1 MRFDLPSRSSF
12 SLWRKALVCAV
23 FLAVFTSAVGAQSP
37 SSPNRS
43 RRFGPD
49 ACGPADPS
57 YIRMANETGGLPMFL
72 QPAEAAKAF
81 HLVRE
86 STRNNMG
93 TVFWATGT
101 FEAMPQTFEVPVDS
115 VTRRIT
121 FSFSVDTKGGKLILT
136 QPSGGA
142 IVEATANN
150 EITELNCGR
159 IVTVSAPETG
169 IWRVQITGTGKFWIE
184 VQAESD
190 IHIISAEFVKK
201 GGRPGHE
208 GLFKIPGQ
216 PLAGIPAILQ
226 VSLSA
231 KETKT
236 AEFRLVSDRGD
247 SIRELRMESAGSDR
261 DFLEYLGTLEPPKQ
275 PFRVAVSGRDS
286 KGQNY
291 QRFFPALFHAETVE
305 VLPDHGVDELAAGNT
320 TTLTFTLRNVGPP
333 SNFKITV
340 TDAHKFVSH
349 ISSQE
354 SLLDTG
360 ESKTLRVDLTVPVGT
375 APGTGDDIV
384 VVAASTSGSATSNS
398 SVVHLSVSTSSAIQN
413 PR

>member
-1 MRFDLPSRSSF
+1 MKLAGCPCFFSRPKRPRHFISF
-12 SLWRKALVCAV
+12 
-23 FLAVFTSAVGAQSP
+23 GSP
-37 SSPNRS
+37 P
-43 RRFGPD
+43 
-49 ACGPADPS
+49 
-57 YIRMANETGGLPMFL
+57 ET
-72 QPAEAAKAF
+72 
-81 HLVRE
+81 
-86 STRNNMG
+86 TWG

-101 FEAMPQTFEVPVDS
+101 FDAGPQTFEIPVDS

-121 FSFSVDTKGGKLILT
+121 FSFSVDTKGSKLILT

-142 IVEATANN
+142 IVEATASK

-169 IWRVQITGTGKFWIE
+169 IWRLQITGTGKFWIE

-190 IHIISAEFVKK
+190 IHIIRAEFVKK

-216 PLAGIPAILQ
+216 PLAGILAILQ

-231 KETKT
+231 QDVET

-247 SIRELRMESAGSDR
+247 TIQELRMQPENSDG
-261 DFLEYLGTLEPPKQ
+261 DFREYLGSLEPPKQ

-286 KGQNY
+286 KRQSY

-305 VLPDHGVDELAAGNT
+305 VLPEHGSDELSAGNT
-320 TTLTFTLRNVGPP
+320 TTLTFNLRNIGP
-333 SNFKITV
+333 SDSFKITV

-349 ISSQE
+349 VSSQE
-354 SLLDTG
+354 LTLGTG
-360 ESKTLRVDLTVPVGT
+360 ESKTLRVELTVPVGT

-398 SVVHLSVSTSSAIQN
+398 SVVHFSVSTSSAIQN

>member
-1 MRFDLPSRSSF
+1 MHFDLPSRSSF
-12 SLWRKALVCAV
+12 SLWRKTLVCAI
-23 FLAVFTSAVGAQSP
+23 FLYVFTSAGGAQSP
-37 SSPNRS
+37 SSLNRS

-49 ACGPADPS
+49 ACGPADPN

-121 FSFSVDTKGGKLILT
+121 FSFSVDTKGSKLILT

-159 IVTVSAPETG
+159 IVTVTAPEAG
-169 IWRVQITGTGKFWIE
+169 VWHAQIAGTGKFWIE

-190 IHIISAEFVKK
+190 IHFISVEFVKK

-216 PLAGIPAILQ
+216 PLAGIHAILQ

-236 AEFRLVSDRGD
+236 AEFRFVSDRGD

-261 DFLEYLGTLEPPKQ
+261 DFLEYLGTLEPPNQ

-291 QRFFPALFHAETVE
+291 QRFFPSLFHAETVE
-305 VLPDHGVDELAAGNT
+305 VLPENGSDELSAGNT
-320 TTLTFTLRNVGPP
+320 TTLTFNLRNIGP
-333 SNFKITV
+333 SNSFKITV
-340 TDAHKFVSH
+340 TDGHKFVSH
-349 ISSQE
+349 VSSQE
-354 SLLDTG
+354 LTLGTG
-360 ESKTLRVDLTVPVGT
+360 ESKTLRVELTVPVGT

>member
-1 MRFDLPSRSSF
+1 MHSDLRSRSSF
-12 SLWRKALVCAV
+12 GLWRNALVCAV
-23 FLAVFTSAVGAQSP
+23 FLCVSTSAVEAQSP

-49 ACGPADPS
+49 ACGPADPN

-72 QPAEAAKAF
+72 QPAEAAMAF

-101 FEAMPQTFEVPVDS
+101 LDAGPQTFEVPVDS

-121 FSFSVDTKGGKLILT
+121 FSLSVDTKGGKLILT

-159 IVTVSAPETG
+159 IITVSAPETG

-184 VQAESD
+184 AQAESD

-216 PLAGIPAILQ
+216 PLAGISAILQ

-231 KETKT
+231 KEMKT

-247 SIRELRMESAGSDR
+247 TIGELRMEPAGSDR

-340 TDAHKFVSH
+340 TDGHKFVSH
-349 ISSQE
+349 VSSQE
-354 SLLDTG
+354 LTLDTG
-360 ESKTLRVDLTVPVGT
+360 ESKTLRVELTVPVGT

-384 VVAASTSGSATSNS
+384 VVAASTSGSAASNS
-398 SVVHLSVSTSSAIQN
+398 SVVHLSVSASSAIQN